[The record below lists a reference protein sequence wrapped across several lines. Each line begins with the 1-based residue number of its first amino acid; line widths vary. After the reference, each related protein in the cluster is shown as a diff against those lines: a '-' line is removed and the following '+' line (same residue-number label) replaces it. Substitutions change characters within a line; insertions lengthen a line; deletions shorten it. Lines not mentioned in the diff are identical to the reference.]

1 MPVSLIIN
9 ELLECG
15 LEAVK
20 KELPEDIVNK
30 MTLLREEHLKP
41 NFKYITVNTEVVAK
55 KKVKPKL
62 SK

>member
-41 NFKYITVNTEVVAK
+41 SFKYVTVNTKVVPK
-55 KKVKPKL
+55 KKAK
-62 SK
+62 SKSSE